1 MRGDWMITIGLTTWK
16 EHPALIGGEERPVT
30 LTEYAGRL
38 PVVELDT
45 PFYGIP
51 RQSTVANW
59 QAAVPDGFQY
69 ILKANQV
76 MTRHDRQHP
85 LEEAGITA
93 AFDQF
98 IMAIQPMVTAGKLMT
113 VLFQFPPFFNRT
125 TANIQYLRDV
135 RLKMGKLPV
144 AVEFRS
150 PSWFETPGMTA
161 DVMAY
166 LQSLKLTNVTTD
178 EPHNLNDG
186 IPLVETVTT
195 PELAV
200 VRLHGRNAQG
210 WFNQGTDWRK
220 TRTLYRYSEAE
231 LQDIAALVKRVA
243 QHAQQVCVIFNN
255 NSAKDAAPNA
265 LRLQKILGLHWQ
277 NLAPQQLD
285 LF

>member
-1 MRGDWMITIGLTTWK
+1 MITIGLTTWK
-16 EHPALIGGEERPVT
+16 EHPDLIGGEERPVT
-30 LTEYAGRL
+30 LAEYAGRL

-85 LEEAGITA
+85 LDEAGITA

-210 WFNQGTDWRK
+210 WFNQGADWRK

-231 LQDIAALVKRVA
+231 LQDIAVLVKRVA

-265 LRLQKILGLHWQ
+265 LRLQEILGLHWQ

>member
-1 MRGDWMITIGLTTWK
+1 MITIGLTTWK

-243 QHAQQVCVIFNN
+243 QPAQQVCVIFNN

>member
-1 MRGDWMITIGLTTWK
+1 MITIGLTTWK
-16 EHPALIGGEERPVT
+16 EHPALIGGEQRPVT
-30 LTEYAGRL
+30 LNEYAARL
-38 PVVELDT
+38 PLVELDT

-76 MTRHDRQHP
+76 MTQHDQRQEP
-85 LEEAGITA
+85 ATMAERTT

-98 IMAIQPMVTAGKLMT
+98 KAAVAPLVDHQQLRT
-113 VLFQFPPFFNRT
+113 VLFQFPPYFNRT

-135 RLKMGKLPV
+135 RVQMGQLPV

-150 PSWFETPGMTA
+150 PSWFEDAGMTT
-161 DVMAY
+161 DVLAY
-166 LQSLKLTNVTTD
+166 LKSLKLTNVTTD
-178 EPHNLNDG
+178 EPHNLNNG
-186 IPLVETVTT
+186 IPLIETVTT

-200 VRLHGRNAQG
+200 VRLHGRNTEG
-210 WFNQGTDWRK
+210 WFNQGANWRK
-220 TRTLYRYSEAE
+220 TRTLYKYSEDE
-231 LQDIAALVKRVA
+231 LQTIAALVRRLAA
-243 QHAQQVCVIFNN
+243 QAKDVCVIFNN
-255 NSAKDAAPNA
+255 NSGKDAAPNA
-265 LRLQKILGLHWQ
+265 LRLQAILGLHWD

>member
-1 MRGDWMITIGLTTWK
+1 MITIGLTTWK
-16 EHPALIGGEERPVT
+16 EHPALIGGEDRPVT
-30 LTEYAGRL
+30 LSEYAGHF

-76 MTRHDRQHP
+76 MTQHDQRSAP
-85 LEEAGITA
+85 ATDAERATA
-93 AFDQF
+93 FIQF
-98 IMAIQPMVTAGKLMT
+98 REAIQPLVDHDQLRT
-113 VLFQFPPFFNRT
+113 VLFQFPPYFNRT

-135 RLKMGKLPV
+135 RVQMGDLPV

-150 PSWFETPGMTA
+150 PSWFEEPGMTA
-161 DVMAY
+161 DVTAY
-166 LQSLKLTNVTTD
+166 LQSLRMTNVTTD
-178 EPHNLNDG
+178 EPHNLNNG

-195 PELAV
+195 PDLAI
-200 VRLHGRNAQG
+200 VRLHGRNEQG
-210 WFNQGTDWRK
+210 WFNQGTSWRK
-220 TRTLYRYSEAE
+220 TRTLYKYSEEE
-231 LQDIAALVKRVA
+231 LQALADLVRRLATQAKD
-243 QHAQQVCVIFNN
+243 VCVIFNN
-255 NSAKDAAPNA
+255 NSGKDAAPNA
-265 LRLQKILGLHWQ
+265 LRLQAILGLHWD

>member
-1 MRGDWMITIGLTTWK
+1 MITIGLTTWK

-93 AFDQF
+93 ALDQY

>member
-1 MRGDWMITIGLTTWK
+1 MITIGLTTWK

-210 WFNQGTDWRK
+210 WFNQGADWRK

-231 LQDIAALVKRVA
+231 LQDSAALVKRVA

-265 LRLQKILGLHWQ
+265 LRLQEILGLHWQ

>member
-1 MRGDWMITIGLTTWK
+1 MITIGLTTWK
-16 EHPALIGGEERPVT
+16 AHPALIGGEDRPVT
-30 LTEYAGRL
+30 LNEYAGSL
-38 PVVELDT
+38 PLVELDT

-59 QAAVPDGFQY
+59 QAAVPEGFQY

-76 MTRHDRQHP
+76 MTQHDQRQEP
-85 LEEAGITA
+85 ATTA
-93 AFDQF
+93 ERVTAFDQF
-98 IMAIQPMVTAGKLMT
+98 KAAVAPLADHHQLRT
-113 VLFQFPPFFNRT
+113 VLFQFPPYFNRT

-135 RLKMGKLPV
+135 RVQMGQLPV

-150 PSWFETPGMTA
+150 PSWFDDAGMTA

-166 LQSLKLTNVTTD
+166 LSSLQLTNVTTD
-178 EPHNLNDG
+178 EPHNLNNG

-200 VRLHGRNAQG
+200 VRLHGRNTEG
-210 WFNQGTDWRK
+210 WFNQGANWRK
-220 TRTLYRYSEAE
+220 TRTLYKYSEDE
-231 LQDIAALVKRVA
+231 LQAIAALVRRLAA
-243 QHAQQVCVIFNN
+243 QAKDVCVIFNN
-255 NSAKDAAPNA
+255 NSGKDAAPNA
-265 LRLQKILGLHWQ
+265 LRLQAILGLHWD

>member
-1 MRGDWMITIGLTTWK
+1 MITIGLTTWK

-30 LTEYAGRL
+30 LAEYAGRL

-85 LEEAGITA
+85 LDEAGITA

-125 TANIQYLRDV
+125 TANIQYLRDA

-210 WFNQGTDWRK
+210 WFNQGADWRK

-265 LRLQKILGLHWQ
+265 LRLQEILGLHWQ

>member
-1 MRGDWMITIGLTTWK
+1 MITIGLTTWT
-16 EHPALIGGEERPVT
+16 EHPALIGGDTRPVT
-30 LTEYAGRL
+30 LPEYAGHF

-51 RQSTVANW
+51 RQSTIEKW

-76 MTRHDRQHP
+76 MTRHDRDETLP
-85 LEEAGITA
+85 ETERNL

-98 IMAIQPMVTAGKLMT
+98 RTAIQPLVTNQKLLT

-125 TANIQYLRDV
+125 TANIEYLRQV
-135 RLKMGKLPV
+135 RVLMGNLPV

-150 PSWFETPGMTA
+150 PSWFATPEMRA
-161 DVMAY
+161 DVLAY
-166 LQSLKLTNVTTD
+166 LQSLRFTNVTTD

-186 IPLVETVTT
+186 IPLDETVTT
-195 PELAV
+195 PDLAM
-200 VRLHGRNAQG
+200 VRLHGRNAEG
-210 WFNQGTDWRK
+210 WFNQGQNWRK
-220 TRTLYRYSEAE
+220 TRTLYHYSEEE
-231 LQDIAALVKRVA
+231 LQDFAAMVKRLD
-243 QHAQQVCVIFNN
+243 QQAKDVCVIFNN
-255 NSAKDAAPNA
+255 NAGRDAAPNA
-265 LRLQKILGLHWQ
+265 QRLQEILDLHWQ

>member
-1 MRGDWMITIGLTTWK
+1 MITIGLTTWK

-243 QHAQQVCVIFNN
+243 QYAQQVCVIFNN

>member
-1 MRGDWMITIGLTTWK
+1 MITIGLTTWK

-85 LEEAGITA
+85 LDEAGITA

-210 WFNQGTDWRK
+210 WFNQGADWRK

-265 LRLQKILGLHWQ
+265 LRLQEILGLHWQ

>member
-1 MRGDWMITIGLTTWK
+1 MITIGLTTWK

-85 LEEAGITA
+85 LDEAGITA

-265 LRLQKILGLHWQ
+265 LRLQEILGLHWQ

>member
-1 MRGDWMITIGLTTWK
+1 MITIGLTTWK

-125 TANIQYLRDV
+125 TANIQYLRDA

>member
-1 MRGDWMITIGLTTWK
+1 MITIGLTTWK

-85 LEEAGITA
+85 LDEAGITA
-93 AFDQF
+93 VFDQF

-161 DVMAY
+161 DAMAY

-210 WFNQGTDWRK
+210 WFNQGADWRK
-220 TRTLYRYSEAE
+220 TRTLYRYSEPE
-231 LQDIAALVKRVA
+231 LQDIAVLVKRVA

-265 LRLQKILGLHWQ
+265 LRLQEILGLHWQ

>member
-1 MRGDWMITIGLTTWK
+1 MITIGLTTWK

-210 WFNQGTDWRK
+210 WFNQGADWRK

-231 LQDIAALVKRVA
+231 LQDIAVLVKRVA

-265 LRLQKILGLHWQ
+265 LRLQEILGLHWQ

>member
-1 MRGDWMITIGLTTWK
+1 MITIGLTTWK

-85 LEEAGITA
+85 LDEAGITA

-210 WFNQGTDWRK
+210 WFNQGADWRK

-231 LQDIAALVKRVA
+231 LQDIASLVKRVA

-265 LRLQKILGLHWQ
+265 LRLQEILGLHWQ

>member
-1 MRGDWMITIGLTTWK
+1 MITIGLTTWT
-16 EHPALIGGEERPVT
+16 EHPALIGGETRPVT
-30 LTEYAGRL
+30 LSEYAGHF

-51 RQSTVANW
+51 RQSTVEKW
-59 QAAVPDGFQY
+59 RAAVPDGFQY

-76 MTRHDRQHP
+76 MTHHDR
-85 LEEAGITA
+85 EELDETERNL

-98 IMAIQPMVTAGKLMT
+98 KEAIQPLVKTQHLLT
-113 VLFQFPPFFNRT
+113 VLFQFPPYFNRT
-125 TANIQYLRDV
+125 TTNIEYLRRV
-135 RLKMGKLPV
+135 RVLMGNLPV

-150 PSWFETPGMTA
+150 PSWFTTPGITA

-166 LQSLKLTNVTTD
+166 LKSLHFTNVTTD

-186 IPLVETVTT
+186 VPLDETVTT

-200 VRLHGRNAQG
+200 IRLHGQNAAG
-210 WFNQGTDWRK
+210 WFNHGQNWRK
-220 TRTLYRYSEAE
+220 TRTLYRYSEDE
-231 LQDIAALVKRVA
+231 LQTLAALTQRLATQAKN
-243 QHAQQVCVIFNN
+243 VCVIFNN
-255 NSAKDAAPNA
+255 NSGRDAAPNA
-265 LRLQKILGLHWQ
+265 QRLQEILDLHWQ

>member
-1 MRGDWMITIGLTTWK
+1 MITIGLTTWK

-85 LEEAGITA
+85 LDEAGITA

-125 TANIQYLRDV
+125 MANIQYLRDV

-265 LRLQKILGLHWQ
+265 LRLQEILGLRWQ

>member
-1 MRGDWMITIGLTTWK
+1 MITIGLTTWK

-85 LEEAGITA
+85 LDEAGITA

-125 TANIQYLRDV
+125 MANIQYLRDV

-265 LRLQKILGLHWQ
+265 LRLQEILGLHWQ

>member
-1 MRGDWMITIGLTTWK
+1 MITIGLTTWK

-85 LEEAGITA
+85 LDEAGITA
-93 AFDQF
+93 TFDQF

-210 WFNQGTDWRK
+210 WFNQGADWRK

-231 LQDIAALVKRVA
+231 LQDIASLVKRVA

-265 LRLQKILGLHWQ
+265 LRLQEILGLHWQ

>member
-1 MRGDWMITIGLTTWK
+1 MITIGLTTWT
-16 EHPALIGGEERPVT
+16 EHPALIGGDTRPVT
-30 LTEYAGRL
+30 LPEYAGHF

-51 RQSTVANW
+51 RQSTIEKW

-76 MTRHDRQHP
+76 MTRHDRDETLP
-85 LEEAGITA
+85 ETERNL

-98 IMAIQPMVTAGKLMT
+98 RTAIQPLVTHQKLLT

-125 TANIQYLRDV
+125 TANIEYLRQV
-135 RLKMGKLPV
+135 RVLMGNLPV

-150 PSWFETPGMTA
+150 PSWFATPEMRA
-161 DVMAY
+161 DVLAY
-166 LQSLKLTNVTTD
+166 LQSLRFTNVTTD

-186 IPLVETVTT
+186 IPLDETVTT
-195 PELAV
+195 PDLAM
-200 VRLHGRNAQG
+200 VRLHGRNAEG
-210 WFNQGTDWRK
+210 WFNQGQNWRK
-220 TRTLYRYSEAE
+220 TRTLYHYSEEE
-231 LQDIAALVKRVA
+231 LQDFAAMVKRLD
-243 QHAQQVCVIFNN
+243 QQAKNVCVIFNN
-255 NSAKDAAPNA
+255 NAGRDAAPNA
-265 LRLQKILGLHWQ
+265 QRLQEILDLYWQ

>member
-1 MRGDWMITIGLTTWK
+1 MITIGLTTWK

-85 LEEAGITA
+85 LDEAGITA

-210 WFNQGTDWRK
+210 WFNQGADWRK

-265 LRLQKILGLHWQ
+265 SRLQEILGLHWQ

>member
-1 MRGDWMITIGLTTWK
+1 MITIGLTTWK

-30 LTEYAGRL
+30 LAEYAGRL

-85 LEEAGITA
+85 LDEAGITA

-98 IMAIQPMVTAGKLMT
+98 VMAIQPMVTAGKLMT

-210 WFNQGTDWRK
+210 WFNQGADWRK

-265 LRLQKILGLHWQ
+265 LRLQEILGLHWQ

>member
-1 MRGDWMITIGLTTWK
+1 MITIGLTTWK

-85 LEEAGITA
+85 LDEAGITA

-98 IMAIQPMVTAGKLMT
+98 VMAIQPMVTAGKLMT

-210 WFNQGTDWRK
+210 WFNQGADWRK

>member
-1 MRGDWMITIGLTTWK
+1 MITIGLTTWK

-113 VLFQFPPFFNRT
+113 VLFQFPSFFNRT

>member
-1 MRGDWMITIGLTTWK
+1 MITIGLTTWK

-30 LTEYAGRL
+30 LAEYAGRL

-85 LEEAGITA
+85 LDEAGITA

-210 WFNQGTDWRK
+210 WFNQGADWRK

-231 LQDIAALVKRVA
+231 LQDIAVLVKRVA
-243 QHAQQVCVIFNN
+243 QNAQQVCVIFNN

-265 LRLQKILGLHWQ
+265 LRLQEILGLHWQ

>member
-1 MRGDWMITIGLTTWK
+1 MITIGLTTWK

-113 VLFQFPPFFNRT
+113 VLFQFPPFFNRI

>member
-1 MRGDWMITIGLTTWK
+1 MITIGLTTWK

-220 TRTLYRYSEAE
+220 TCTLYRYSEAE

>member
-1 MRGDWMITIGLTTWK
+1 MITIGLTTWK

-150 PSWFETPGMTA
+150 PSWFETPGMTS

>member
-1 MRGDWMITIGLTTWK
+1 MITIGLTTWT
-16 EHPALIGGEERPVT
+16 EHPALIGGDTRPVT
-30 LTEYAGRL
+30 LPEYAGHF

-51 RQSTVANW
+51 RQSTIEKW

-76 MTRHDRQHP
+76 MTRHDRDETLP
-85 LEEAGITA
+85 ETERNL

-98 IMAIQPMVTAGKLMT
+98 RTAIQPLVTHQKLLT

-125 TANIQYLRDV
+125 TANIEYLRQV
-135 RLKMGKLPV
+135 RVLMGNLPV

-150 PSWFETPGMTA
+150 PSWFATPEMRA
-161 DVMAY
+161 DVLAY
-166 LQSLKLTNVTTD
+166 LQSLRFTNVTTD

-186 IPLVETVTT
+186 IPLDETVTT
-195 PELAV
+195 PELAM
-200 VRLHGRNAQG
+200 VRLHGRNAEG
-210 WFNQGTDWRK
+210 WFNQGQNWRK
-220 TRTLYRYSEAE
+220 TRTLYHYSEEE
-231 LQDIAALVKRVA
+231 LQDFAAMVKRLD
-243 QHAQQVCVIFNN
+243 QQAKNVCVIFNN
-255 NSAKDAAPNA
+255 NAGRDAAPNA
-265 LRLQKILGLHWQ
+265 QRLQEILDLHWQ

>member
-1 MRGDWMITIGLTTWK
+1 MITIGLTTWK

>member
-1 MRGDWMITIGLTTWK
+1 MITIGLTTWK

-98 IMAIQPMVTAGKLMT
+98 VMAIQPMVTAGKLMT

>member
-1 MRGDWMITIGLTTWK
+1 MITIGLTTWK

-85 LEEAGITA
+85 LDEAGITA

-277 NLAPQQLD
+277 NLAPQQID

>member
-1 MRGDWMITIGLTTWK
+1 MITIGLTTWK

-85 LEEAGITA
+85 LDEAGITA

-210 WFNQGTDWRK
+210 WFNQGADWRK

-231 LQDIAALVKRVA
+231 LQDIAVLVKRVA

-265 LRLQKILGLHWQ
+265 LRLQEILGLHWQ

>member
-1 MRGDWMITIGLTTWK
+1 MITIGLTTWK
-16 EHPALIGGEERPVT
+16 EHPALIGGEQRPVT
-30 LTEYAGRL
+30 LNEYAARL
-38 PVVELDT
+38 PLVELDT

-76 MTRHDRQHP
+76 MTQHDQRQEP
-85 LEEAGITA
+85 ATMAERTT

-98 IMAIQPMVTAGKLMT
+98 KVAVAPLVDHRQLRT
-113 VLFQFPPFFNRT
+113 VLFQFPPYFNRT

-135 RLKMGKLPV
+135 RVQMGQLPV

-150 PSWFETPGMTA
+150 PSWFEDAGMTT
-161 DVMAY
+161 DVLAY
-166 LQSLKLTNVTTD
+166 LKSLKLTNVTTD
-178 EPHNLNDG
+178 EPHNLNNG
-186 IPLVETVTT
+186 IPLIETVTT

-200 VRLHGRNAQG
+200 VRLHGRNTEG
-210 WFNQGTDWRK
+210 WFNQGANWRK
-220 TRTLYRYSEAE
+220 TRTLYKYSEDE
-231 LQDIAALVKRVA
+231 LQTIAALVRRLAA
-243 QHAQQVCVIFNN
+243 QAKDVCVIFNN
-255 NSAKDAAPNA
+255 NSGKDAAPNA
-265 LRLQKILGLHWQ
+265 LRLQVILGLHWD